1 MTSRAVEETTPLL
14 AGADRAQHDTFNR
27 ESLNKVDFD
36 PHGDP
41 EDPLEWSAPLRWR
54 IVALLA
60 LTSFMV
66 TFNCISVVPVAS
78 HIAND
83 LSGGSGTKSAAVTL
97 VTIWELGEAVGP
109 LLIAPLSE
117 MFGRWPLMNVCTILL
132 VMATMLS
139 VVSQTTLQL
148 IMSRALTGMAVAT
161 NVLGPAIV
169 GDMFA
174 PDQRGTA
181 MSLMMLAPL
190 VGGAVGPALSG
201 TVSQSLGWRSVLWVS
216 VVLASCCELLLFT
229 CFRETYKVSIL
240 RQKAERLPNQVAN
253 TSIPCEIAKGPGLD
267 KGHGGLGSSMM
278 RPAEVLFSSGV
289 LAAMSLFGS
298 VVFSYFYVVAVT
310 LPNILEDLY
319 GLSPAATGSAFFAN
333 GMPGTD
339 ALTIL
344 GALAKLSLSALGSLV
359 GILFCRASVDKI
371 YIKLRAANNGIGL
384 PEYRLPISIMGSLTL
399 APAVVLY
406 GWCAEYKLSLSLVL
420 LSVIWIRLSLM
431 LAFLPIMAYV
441 VDACGLYSASAL
453 TGVIV
458 IRCLAGA
465 FLPLLMAML
474 IERVGYG
481 WGFTA
486 FGTLSL
492 VLTGIPALILRY
504 GPIWRQ
510 GCKYTRTETE

>member
-14 AGADRAQHDTFNR
+14 AGADRAQPDTFNR

-36 PHGDP
+36 SRGDP
-41 EDPLEWSAPLRWR
+41 DDPLEWSAPLRWR

-83 LSGGSGTKSAAVTL
+83 LSGGSGTKSAEVTL

-117 MFGRWPLMNVCTILL
+117 MFGRWPLMNVCTVLL

-139 VVSQTTLQL
+139 AVSQTTLQL
-148 IMSRALTGMAVAT
+148 ITSRALTGMAVAT

-216 VVLASCCELLLFT
+216 VALASCCELLLFT
-229 CFRETYKVSIL
+229 CFRETYKVSIV
-240 RQKAERLPNQVAN
+240 RQKAERLSNQVAN
-253 TSIPCEIAKGPGLD
+253 TSIAREIAKGPGFD

-333 GMPGTD
+333 
-339 ALTIL
+339 
-344 GALAKLSLSALGSLV
+344 ALGSLI

-406 GWCAEYKLSLSLVL
+406 GWCAEYILSLSLVL

-431 LAFLPIMAYV
+431 LAFLPIMAYPV
-441 VDACGLYSASAL
+441 LGRRILTASDGNAN
-453 TGVIV
+453 
-458 IRCLAGA
+458 
-465 FLPLLMAML
+465 
-474 IERVGYG
+474 
-481 WGFTA
+481 
-486 FGTLSL
+486 
-492 VLTGIPALILRY
+492 
-504 GPIWRQ
+504 
-510 GCKYTRTETE
+510 